1 MKHLSF
7 IATLLIALVSLT
19 SCENG
24 NITKLKKEV
33 ATANASCPINMG
45 IGGDLLSI
53 KYQEK
58 ENRVILYYS
67 INEDLGGS
75 MFLKRNRDK
84 MQQQFRL
91 SFSKSESQQ
100 MLKDIV
106 NAKAS
111 LMMVYKAPTS
121 GKTVKFELTY
131 DELKDLRANPMSDS
145 EIQRLT
151 IENKIDVEN
160 SRCPFK
166 SDEGMTTT
174 KVALVDN
181 FIVYYYEMDEELYNM
196 KELKRQQ
203 SEVKE
208 NLEDALK
215 SMRKDLT
222 MQNELRMLVNQN
234 IGYQYRYY
242 GNKSKEYVDVI
253 FTPEELA
260 QHISL

>member
-1 MKHLSF
+1 
-7 IATLLIALVSLT
+7 
-19 SCENG
+19 
-24 NITKLKKEV
+24 
-33 ATANASCPINMG
+33 
-45 IGGDLLSI
+45 
-53 KYQEK
+53 
-58 ENRVILYYS
+58 
-67 INEDLGGS
+67 
-75 MFLKRNRDK
+75 

-111 LMMVYKAPTS
+111 LMMIYKAPSS
-121 GKTVKFELTY
+121 GKTVKFELPY
-131 DELKDLRANPMSDS
+131 EELKDMKANPMSDS

-174 KVALVDN
+174 KVTLVDD
-181 FIVYYYEMDEELYNM
+181 FIVYYYEMDEDLYDI

-203 SEVKE
+203 NMLKDNIIE
-208 NLEDALK
+208 ALK
-215 SMRKDLT
+215 GMCNDLT
-222 MQNELRMLVNQN
+222 MQSELRMLVDQN
-234 IGYQYRYY
+234 IGYRYRYY

-253 FTPEELA
+253 FAPEEL
-260 QHISL
+260 HKYIR